1 MTVLYNTNFTHN
13 PNAYLTLAAQR
24 AAETLFGGDN
34 VVLAD
39 NRTLAPLAAAGEHAT
54 LICLDGQR
62 LNRRLIE
69 RVRPAF
75 RSMVLW
81 LFEDPFMLDYN
92 LSNADLFDHVLT
104 NDPGCV
110 GAYAGKGHYLPLGAS
125 RTLHLRPVLGDDALE
140 YDIFFAGTMWPNR
153 VKPLRALLRRF
164 PAKRFKLVCPT
175 NPYLPPLPR
184 DIAERAIQ
192 WPISHES
199 FVDFANASRVT
210 LTMFRDY
217 ASHGAAGRA
226 TAPGPRLFELG
237 LAGAAQ
243 VVALEGAGAAADF
256 PTIDGVVCCDAP
268 GVLLTEVAALLD
280 DPALRHARAAA
291 SQRAVNKAHLFENR
305 LAQIA
310 AVTGADMRRLPAAT
324 ASAPARKLRVLM
336 CTHSTMREPEWG
348 GVEVYQQTLVSAL
361 AGSMEV
367 LFWVRRDR
375 TCTLLHS
382 DGTVLEE
389 FNMPEIGWLDTLT
402 DAREETAFAN
412 VIPQYGIDVV
422 HFQHLGHHAASLP
435 IVAKASGAGTVLS
448 AHDFFLVCSRYNLLD
463 YNSVFCDIGER
474 SVTACD
480 TCLQVCEKVPPGGQ
494 QTRRAFMAEII
505 RAVDVLLFGTAHS
518 EQLCLRIYPALAD
531 KRRAVL
537 GIPTPTDVAFPP
549 PPRAP
554 RRAGQRLKIAVLG
567 NFLRSKGAD
576 TVLRVIETVDPTA
589 FEFHLFGKA
598 DAQYEDVFRSKARA
612 NIVYHGRYSVG
623 ELDALAGCDV
633 SLHLSIWPETF
644 CISLSEAWQRGA
656 VPIVTGIGALG
667 DRVTH
672 GRDGFVVKVND
683 AAAVIG
689 YLELLRADPATLAA
703 MRANITPALWV
714 GRDDYARTLL
724 DIYRSV
730 LPRAALGTAA
740 LGFDAGQLHLLPHA
754 SWRDLAP
761 PRHIF
766 DPARATDIALELPA
780 EITTWIHVNGSEA
793 YIDSI
798 GGNPIGRIESGSFEP
813 AEHFEIVGWTF
824 VPKMGIAG
832 QVHVAL
838 VGEDGETTIFLKA
851 TRQVRHD
858 IAEAFADAPQQ
869 AGFTARCSL
878 HGKWADGRYRV
889 ATVNTFGERAAFNLT
904 PIGVR
909 LEGGRTMDVW
919 LRRKNDRE
927 VLDSFSQVASRAGP
941 PCPAPLPL
949 PLPLPPDARI
959 ATEAGALRHN
969 FEAFAIGSTRLG
981 QAGGAVPPTPR
992 LCLEGWAFM
1001 PAPSAARGAL
1011 LLGLVGP
1018 AGSRPAIW
1026 PTTRHARADVRGM
1039 YPDAPEQSGF
1049 AAEIEMLPD
1058 MPDGRWHVLLCQ
1070 TAEDG
1075 TAIAAMT
1082 RVALTARAGRFEQV
1096 GHAELDAAAAEAM
1109 LRAVLATEAAE
1120 SPPADAAAGTAEA
1133 EPEATGTAPARR
1145 RLRR

>member
-24 AAETLFGGDN
+24 AAEALFGGDN

-39 NRTLAPLAAAGEHAT
+39 NRTLVPLAAAGEHAT

-75 RSMVLW
+75 RSTVLW

-92 LSNADLFDHVLT
+92 LSHADLFDHVFT

-110 GAYAGKGHYLPLGAS
+110 AAYNGKGHYLPLGAS
-125 RTLHLRPVLGDDALE
+125 RTLHLRPVLADEALD

-153 VKPLRALLRRF
+153 VRPLRALLRRF
-164 PAKRFKLVCPT
+164 PHKRFKLVCPT

-199 FVDFANASRVT
+199 FVDFANVSRVT

-217 ASHGAAGRA
+217 ASHGSAGRA

-243 VVALEGAGAAADF
+243 VVALDAEGEAADF
-256 PTIDGVVCCDAP
+256 PTIDGVACCDTLGA
-268 GVLLTEVAALLD
+268 LLTEMEALLA
-280 DPALRHARAAA
+280 DPALRQARAAA
-291 SQRAVNKAHLFENR
+291 AQRAVNKAHLFENR
-305 LAQIA
+305 LQQIA
-310 AVTGADMRRLPAAT
+310 TVTGAELRRLPAA
-324 ASAPARKLRVLM
+324 APAPARRLRVLM

-361 AGSMEV
+361 AASVEV
-367 LFWVRRDR
+367 LFWMRRER
-375 TCTLLHS
+375 TAMLMHS
-382 DGTVLEE
+382 DGTVLEQ

-402 DAREETAFAN
+402 DAREETVFAN

-435 IVAKASGAGTVLS
+435 IIAKACGAGTVLS
-448 AHDFFLVCSRYNLLD
+448 AHDFFMVCSRYNLLD

-480 TCLQVCEKVPPGGQ
+480 TCLQVCEKVSPGAQ
-494 QTRRAFMAEII
+494 QTRRAFMAEVI
-505 RAVDVLLFGTAHS
+505 RAMDVLMFGTAYS
-518 EQLCLRIYPALAD
+518 ERLCLRIYPALAE
-531 KRRAVL
+531 KRREVL
-537 GIPTPTDVAFPP
+537 GIPTPGDVAFPP
-549 PPRAP
+549 PARLP
-554 RRAGQRLKIAVLG
+554 RRAGQKLKVAVLG

-576 TVLRVIETVDPTA
+576 TVLSVIETVDPAA
-589 FEFHLFGKA
+589 FEFHVLGKA
-598 DAQYEDVFRSKARA
+598 DSQYEEVFRSKPRA
-612 NIVYHGRYSVG
+612 NIVYHGRYSMG

-644 CISLSEAWQRGA
+644 CIALSEAWQRGL

-667 DRVTH
+667 DRVAH
-672 GRDGFVVKVND
+672 GRNGFVVKVND

-689 YLELLRADPATLAA
+689 YLELLRADPATLDA
-703 MRANITPALWV
+703 MRAAITPDLWV
-714 GRDDYARTLL
+714 GRDAYARAML
-724 DIYRSV
+724 DIYRGL
-730 LPRAALGTAA
+730 LPRGALGTAA

-766 DPARATDIALELPA
+766 DPARASDIALDLPDGIA
-780 EITTWIHVNGSEA
+780 TWIHVNGSEA
-793 YIDSI
+793 YIDSVA
-798 GGNPIGRIESGSFEP
+798 GNPIGRIESGSFTP

-824 VPKMGIAG
+824 VPRMGIAG

-838 VGEDGETTIFLKA
+838 VSEDGETTIFLKA

-869 AGFTARCSL
+869 AGFAARCTL

-904 PIGVR
+904 PISVR
-909 LEGGRTMDVW
+909 LEGGRTVDVW
-919 LRRKNDRE
+919 LRRKNDDE
-927 VLDSFSQVASRAGP
+927 VLETFSHVASRGGP

-949 PLPLPPDARI
+949 PIAARI
-959 ATEAGALRHN
+959 DTDPRRLRYN
-969 FEAFAIGSTRLG
+969 FETFRIGSTKLG
-981 QAGGAVPPTPR
+981 PAGGAVPPTPR
-992 LCLEGWAFM
+992 LCLEGWAF
-1001 PAPSAARGAL
+1001 PAASGAQAPGAL
-1011 LLGLVGP
+1011 MLGIVGP
-1018 AGSRPAIW
+1018 AGSRPAVW
-1026 PTTRHARADVRGM
+1026 PTTRHPRADVRGIH
-1039 YPDAPEQSGF
+1039 PEAPELPGF

-1058 MPDGRWHVLLCQ
+1058 MPDGNWHVLICQ

-1075 TAIAAMT
+1075 TAVAAMT
-1082 RVALTARAGRFEQV
+1082 RLVLTARAGRFEQV
-1096 GHAELDAAAAEAM
+1096 AYADLDAPAMAAMLRRALGVPAAPPPEAAAE
-1109 LRAVLATEAAE
+1109 TEAAT
-1120 SPPADAAAGTAEA
+1120 PDAVAAA
-1133 EPEATGTAPARR
+1133 APARR
-1145 RLRR
+1145 RARR